1 MPERRPYAPNRYQLP
16 IEWGGSARELGQHVR
31 LIREPYFV
39 RSSTDAVSYLLGE
52 IFVPFD
58 QFKQEQLYALLLDQ
72 KNRITH
78 DVLVY
83 KGTVNAI
90 NIRTAEVF
98 MEAVRQN
105 SPSIILSHCHPS
117 GNPTPS
123 PEDIRITAHL
133 YEAGRLLDIQ
143 LLDHVIIGDNQYASL
158 RALGLGFPQL

>member
-1 MPERRPYAPNRYQLP
+1 MSERRRYTPNPYQLP
-16 IEWGGSARELGQHVR
+16 IEWGGSARDLGQHVR
-31 LIREPYFV
+31 QIREPYIV
-39 RSSTDAVSYLLGE
+39 RSSTDAVNYLLSE
-52 IFVPFD
+52 VFVPFE

-78 DVLVY
+78 DVMIY

-90 NIRTAEVF
+90 NIRPAEIF

-117 GNPTPS
+117 GNPAPS
-123 PEDIRITAHL
+123 PEDIKVTGQL

-143 LLDHVIIGDNQYASL
+143 LLDHVIVGDNQFISL
-158 RALGLGFPQL
+158 RTLGLGFPQK

>member
-1 MPERRPYAPNRYQLP
+1 MTERRRYTPNPYQIP
-16 IEWGGSARELGQHVR
+16 IEWGGSPRELGQHVR
-31 LIREPYFV
+31 QIHEPLYV
-39 RSSTDAVSYLLGE
+39 RMPVDAVQYLMRE
-52 IFVPFD
+52 VFVPFD

-78 DVLVY
+78 DVMIY

-90 NIRTAEVF
+90 NIRPAEIF

-105 SPSIILSHCHPS
+105 SPSIIVSHCHPS

-123 PEDIRITAHL
+123 PEDIKVTGML

-143 LLDHVIIGDNQYASL
+143 LLDHVIIGDNQYTSL
-158 RALGLGFPQL
+158 RSLELGFPSA